1 MAAFYWLF
9 KKFTI
14 LNKQMKAFPIDATC
28 NELMKILKFCLHC
41 LFVSYCPTID
51 LSFSGDI
58 FFGHVTSICGVVK

>member
-1 MAAFYWLF
+1 
-9 KKFTI
+9 
-14 LNKQMKAFPIDATC
+14 MKAFPIDATC

-51 LSFSGDI
+51 LGFSGDI